1 MQLNNWE
8 AKRQAREKL
17 ELEAEA
23 RLKARGHRDP
33 RGRPIA
39 EWLEPGMYDEMKRYD
54 TLLAKE
60 VIALMRKGSNPEKP
74 DNSYDKQPFKQD
86 YVRQPYKD

>member
-1 MQLNNWE
+1 MQLNDWE

-17 ELEAEA
+17 ELEAES

-33 RGRPIA
+33 RSKSN
-39 EWLEPGMYDEMKRYD
+39 WLDAGWYDEVKRYD

-60 VIALMRKGSNPEKP
+60 IIALMRKESAQSEKATTT
-74 DNSYDKQPFKQD
+74 YDKQPFKQD

>member
-1 MQLNNWE
+1 MQLTDWE
-8 AKRQAREKL
+8 AKREAREKL
-17 ELEAEA
+17 ELEAES

-33 RGRPIA
+33 RLKSS
-39 EWLEPGMYDEMKRYD
+39 WLDAGWYEEVKRYD

-60 VIALMRKGSNPEKP
+60 IIELMRKESSHPEKP